1 MLYEAK
7 QGTKTYEYIKGIL
20 DAEKRER
27 QAYMERVKEAVG
39 FEFDDYLRVLPNDS
53 NDRKVEITYIW
64 VSLKQYET
72 LDKKAWR
79 QTSRDKRVDGLYI
92 AIVPNTRYKQGKL
105 LASVLD
111 SYKPVIGKD
120 EITKEL
126 KIDESQVSP
135 LGNTIM
141 IFRRNDRILVSFDD
155 RARVEECNLDFKKVE
170 TDGYLNFVYSDK
182 RK

>member
-1 MLYEAK
+1 MFYEAK

-39 FEFDDYLRVLPNDS
+39 FDFDDYLCGRANDC
-53 NDRKVEITYIW
+53 NDRKIEIIYIW

-79 QTSRDKRVDGLYI
+79 QTSMAKREDGLYI

-120 EITKEL
+120 EIIKEL
-126 KIDESQVSP
+126 GIDVSHISP
-135 LGNTIM
+135 ICNKVML
-141 IFRRNDRILVSFDD
+141 FRRKDSIFFSVDD
-155 RARVEECNLDFKKVE
+155 RARFEEYNSDFKKRQ
-170 TDGYLNFVYSDK
+170 DIRIL
-182 RK
+182 

>member
-7 QGTKTYEYIKGIL
+7 KGTKAYEYIKGIL
-20 DAEKRER
+20 DAEEKER
-27 QAYMERVKEAVG
+27 KAYMERVKEAVG
-39 FEFDDYLRVLPNDS
+39 FDFADYLCCLANS
-53 NDRKVEITYIW
+53 NNDRKIGISYIW

-79 QTSRDKRVDGLYI
+79 QMSRAKREDGLYI
-92 AIVPNTRYKQGKL
+92 AIVPNKRYKQGKL

-126 KIDESQVSP
+126 KIDESQVS
-135 LGNTIM
+135 LFGNRIM
-141 IFRRNDRILVSFDD
+141 LFRHNGCILVSFDD
-155 RARVEECNLDFKKVE
+155 RARVEECNSDFKKKAKIE
-170 TDGYLNFVYSDK
+170 GYYDFANSV
-182 RK
+182 

>member
-7 QGTKTYEYIKGIL
+7 QGTKTYKYIKGIL
-20 DAEKRER
+20 DTVKRER

-39 FEFDDYLRVLPNDS
+39 FEFDDYLCCLANDS
-53 NDRKVEITYIW
+53 NDRKIKISYIW
-64 VSLKQYET
+64 VSFKQYET

-79 QTSRDKRVDGLYI
+79 QMSRDKREDGLYI
-92 AIVPNTRYKQGKL
+92 AIVPNKRYKQGKL

-126 KIDESQVSP
+126 KIDESQVS
-135 LGNTIM
+135 LFGNRIM
-141 IFRRNDRILVSFDD
+141 LFRHNGCILVSFDD
-155 RARVEECNLDFKKVE
+155 RARVEECNSDFKKSQ
-170 TDGYLNFVYSDK
+170 DRRIL
-182 RK
+182 

>member
-1 MLYEAK
+1 MLYEVK

-27 QAYMERVKEAVG
+27 QAYMERVREAVG
-39 FEFDDYLRVLPNDS
+39 FEFDDYLCGRANDS
-53 NDRKVEITYIW
+53 NDRKIEISYIW
-64 VSLKQYET
+64 VSFKQYET

-79 QTSRDKRVDGLYI
+79 QMSRSKREDGLYI
-92 AIVPNTRYKQGKL
+92 AIVPNKRYKKGKL

-126 KIDESQVSP
+126 KIDESKVS
-135 LGNTIM
+135 LFGNRIM
-141 IFRRNDRILVSFDD
+141 LFRHKDCIFVSFDD
-155 RARVEECNLDFKKVE
+155 RARVEECNLDFKKV
-170 TDGYLNFVYSDK
+170 DRRILGFY
-182 RK
+182 

>member
-1 MLYEAK
+1 MFYEAK

-20 DAEKRER
+20 DAAQSQS

-39 FEFDDYLRVLPNDS
+39 FEFDDYLCGRANDCT
-53 NDRKVEITYIW
+53 DRNIEIIYIW

-79 QTSRDKRVDGLYI
+79 QTSMAKREDGLYI
-92 AIVPNTRYKQGKL
+92 AIVPNKRYKQGNL

-120 EITKEL
+120 EIIKEL
-126 KIDESQVSP
+126 GIDASHVSP
-135 LGNTIM
+135 FGNKIM
-141 IFRRNDRILVSFDD
+141 LFRLNDRILVSFDD
-155 RARVEECNLDFKKVE
+155 RARVEECNLDFKNV
-170 TDGYLNFVYSDK
+170 DSRMLGFC
-182 RK
+182 